1 MPGCEGVEDR
11 VANLAG
17 VDQAR
22 KAGSIFKFDQRGCHQ
37 SGCQQPNRASWPMNG
52 SGRSPRHSAAWNIV
66 GVGVP
71 STGRRPTADLGAPHK
86 RRETGWPGL
95 GRRWLNNTHPKDL
108 KEYLALAAL
117 IADWDI
123 VVDRLE
129 DDDHLPGLLVDA
141 AIVVAGSRLNAGDT
155 GGMRTVLILGAGFG
169 GLELAACLSESF
181 VDEVRIVLVDKNDSF
196 TFGFSKLEIL
206 FNGQSPDAVRLPYAD
221 LARAGVEF
229 RQERVTWIEPRTRRV
244 VTDRSEYE
252 PDFLV
257 VALGAD
263 YDPGATPGFVEDG
276 HEYYSI
282 QGACQLRD
290 RLDGFTGGTVLLA
303 ILSVPFKC
311 PPAPFEGAMLLH
323 ATLARRGIRD
333 RTRIHVISPM
343 ESPIPVSAETS
354 SALVNALAQRGIAY
368 SPGRRVR
375 ALDPTAHIATTRTGD
390 LKYDLFIGIPPTGS
404 QQSWRHLVSPVAEP
418 TAGWPSTRARSR
430 HPTQAS
436 TPSVTARTHPCRA
449 QVSSPRTPPAQSPP
463 ASPHS
468 CTDRPHPRSTSARAP
483 ATSSSGTGWL
493 ARWTPTSSRD
503 RHPSRPSTAPRP
515 SSPGRKHSSPPPDAA
530 DGSPADHPAPGSTRC
545 RIGRIY
551 RRRGT

>member
-1 MPGCEGVEDR
+1 
-11 VANLAG
+11 
-17 VDQAR
+17 
-22 KAGSIFKFDQRGCHQ
+22 
-37 SGCQQPNRASWPMNG
+37 
-52 SGRSPRHSAAWNIV
+52 
-66 GVGVP
+66 
-71 STGRRPTADLGAPHK
+71 
-86 RRETGWPGL
+86 
-95 GRRWLNNTHPKDL
+95 
-108 KEYLALAAL
+108 
-117 IADWDI
+117 
-123 VVDRLE
+123 
-129 DDDHLPGLLVDA
+129 
-141 AIVVAGSRLNAGDT
+141 
-155 GGMRTVLILGAGFG
+155 MRTVLILGAGFG

-196 TFGFSKLEIL
+196 TFGFSKLGIL

-303 ILSVPFKC
+303 IVSVPFKC

-323 ATLARRGIRD
+323 ATLARRGLRD

-390 LKYDLFIGIPPTGS
+390 LKYDLFIGIPTHRVPAVVEASGLTSGGTDGWVAVDPRTLATPYPGVYAIGDCADAPRAARRCLRRERRPHS
-404 QQSWRHLVSPVAEP
+404 RRRHRRTAARIARTREVPWPGLLLRRVWGR
-418 TAGWPSTRARSR
+418 AGWQGGRRLPLGTDTRRALLRPLGPARPGESTVRR
-430 HPTQAS
+430 H
-436 TPSVTARTHPCRA
+436 
-449 QVSSPRTPPAQSPP
+449 RTPPMVHRLTILHLDPP
-463 ASPHS
+463 GA
-468 CTDRPHPRSTSARAP
+468 
-483 ATSSSGTGWL
+483 GW
-493 ARWTPTSSRD
+493 A
-503 RHPSRPSTAPRP
+503 
-515 SSPGRKHSSPPPDAA
+515 
-530 DGSPADHPAPGSTRC
+530 
-545 RIGRIY
+545 IY
-551 RRRGT
+551 RRRGNLSFAVADPSGLTPGACAQDEGVVDALFGGAGLGSERCGQLGLGVALVAGQVDPDGPAFR